1 MMLFY
6 LKTGALLCSIAFV
19 LQISMNVLTAPA
31 KMVTVS
37 IKTEG
42 TCANATTV
50 GLENSVNKV
59 C

>member
-1 MMLFY
+1 M
-6 LKTGALLCSIAFV
+6 
-19 LQISMNVLTAPA
+19 SMNVLTAPA

-37 IKTEG
+37 IKTGG
-42 TCANATTV
+42 TCANATMV